1 MSLNNPLANALST
14 LNNIRNRGANE
25 AVVKPA
31 SKVIKSVLDLL
42 KTEKYIDSYE
52 YIDNQKGGL
61 FLVKLKGAINKIGAI
76 RPNYPI
82 AITEIEK
89 FEKRYLPG
97 KDFGRLIISTN
108 KGILTHVEA
117 KKQNTG
123 GILLAYVY

>member
-14 LNNIRNRGANE
+14 LNNIGDRGKSE
-25 AVVKPA
+25 VVIKPA
-31 SKVIKSVLDLL
+31 SKVIKSVFELL
-42 KTEKYIDSYE
+42 KKEKYIEGYE

-61 FLVKLKGAINKIGAI
+61 FVVKLKGAINKIGTI
-76 RPNYPI
+76 RPHYSVG
-82 AITEIEK
+82 ADDIER

-108 KGILTHVEA
+108 KGVLTHVEA

-123 GILLAYVY
+123 GTLLAYVY